1 MAFTRS
7 RAAAVDVVE
16 ADLLW
21 KLSADVALIGF
32 IDGIQLEL
40 DHHLAAA
47 VDEVG
52 ECEINVAQSI
62 FRGADDEGAG
72 AFVDGELFYI
82 EDVADDV
89 AELIHLFVGH
99 AGDVDGLLQLAL
111 EALAIFGGVF
121 GDEYAFGVKRHGEE
135 MRHAEQ
141 DGHGLL
147 VG

>member
-32 IDGIQLEL
+32 IDGVQLEL

-47 VDEVG
+47 VDEIG
-52 ECEINVAQSI
+52 EGEIDVAESLL
-62 FRGADDEGAG
+62 RSADDEGAG

-89 AELIHLFVGH
+89 AELIHLLRWSCRGCRWSPATGARS
-99 AGDVDGLLQLAL
+99 AGDFRGCLW
-111 EALAIFGGVF
+111 
-121 GDEYAFGVKRHGEE
+121 R
-135 MRHAEQ
+135 
-141 DGHGLL
+141 
-147 VG
+147 